1 MHKSNE
7 YAQKLIKEVVIFL
20 DNQNAHKEL
29 INFYVL
35 MEEYLKAGLESLTM
49 ANQTK
54 NRTDKL
60 YYYNLAAENIKQYL
74 IYNSNHTITIN
85 DTSDLVYKKIGKS
98 QNNIIDRDSLYKLQK
113 TIDYQIEILNII
125 SDTELSLLKDDD
137 EEKYK
142 IIQEIMILNDGL
154 ALKIIK
160 EYDIKNLVEIFMR
173 STLTFLQSNQKNNFE
188 KLLDVITKWE
198 KENILKGFK
207 IDVSEFVFY

>member
-98 QNNIIDRDSLYKLQK
+98 LNNIIDRDSLYKLQK

>member
-1 MHKSNE
+1 
-7 YAQKLIKEVVIFL
+7 
-20 DNQNAHKEL
+20 
-29 INFYVL
+29 
-35 MEEYLKAGLESLTM
+35 M

-98 QNNIIDRDSLYKLQK
+98 LNNIIDRDSLYKLQK